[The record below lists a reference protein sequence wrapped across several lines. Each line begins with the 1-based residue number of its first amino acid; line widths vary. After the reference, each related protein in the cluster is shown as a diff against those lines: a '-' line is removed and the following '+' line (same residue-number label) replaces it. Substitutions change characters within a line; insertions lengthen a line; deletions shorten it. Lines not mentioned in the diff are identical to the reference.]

1 MSKNHMAEFAKMLG
15 VELGE
20 LFKIADD
27 TYGRHHL
34 YHRFTESAGIEISN
48 DGVKWEMATSV
59 VLKRLLMG
67 DARIIKLPW
76 KPSHGDKY
84 WTPIV
89 NRVEMS
95 ALWARWTNSDNDNY
109 RYEHGLICRTKEE
122 AIGLTEKLLAM
133 AKEAREDG

>member
-1 MSKNHMAEFAKMLG
+1 MANYMNQIAGLLG

-20 LFKIADD
+20 TFKIVDD
-27 TYGRHHL
+27 KNGK
-34 YHRFTESAGIEISN
+34 YHDYYRLTEEKGIEVSDDN
-48 DGVKWEMATSV
+48 ANWEMAIAG

-76 KPSHGDKY
+76 KPSHGDEY

-89 NRVEMS
+89 NQVAAS
-95 ALWARWTNSDNDNY
+95 TLWSKWSNSDNDNY

-122 AIGLTEKLLAM
+122 AVELTEKLLAM

>member
-1 MSKNHMAEFAKMLG
+1 MTNYMREIAGLLG

-20 LFKIADD
+20 SFKIADD
-27 TYGRHHL
+27 TYGRHRL
-34 YHRFTESAGIEISN
+34 YHRFTERAGIEISD

-76 KPSHGDKY
+76 KPSHGDEY

-89 NRVEMS
+89 NQVATS
-95 ALWARWTNSDNDNY
+95 TLWSKWSNSDNDNY

-122 AIGLTEKLLAM
+122 AVAMTKKMLA
-133 AKEAREDG
+133 AVQEQAVE